1 MKELHFLVIGKN
13 EPILETLLNV
23 IHKKPQWKAVGVA
36 DENLIYPFLKSGNFD
51 IVLLSCGLE
60 NQLEDEIKKFC
71 LLHMPSVKVI
81 DHYGGG
87 SGLLNSEVLTEFP
100 ELNC

>member
-13 EPILETLLNV
+13 EPILDTLLTV
-23 IHKKPQWKAVGVA
+23 IHKNPNWKAIGVT
-36 DENLIYPFLKSGNFD
+36 DEDLIYPLIGSGNFD

-60 NQLEDEIKKFC
+60 KQLEEAIKKFC
-71 LLHMPSVKVI
+71 LVHAPSVKVI

-100 ELNC
+100 ELIS